1 MLRKFPMNNAFMNPG
16 QMGQMGQMGF
26 PPNSNF
32 NPPQQQNFDI
42 NQMDD
47 AAKKDFFGERLYS
60 KITINPHYQKFSEL
74 FYI

>member
-16 QMGQMGQMGF
+16 QMGQMGF
-26 PPNSNF
+26 PPNNF
-32 NPPQQQNFDI
+32 NQPQQPNFDI